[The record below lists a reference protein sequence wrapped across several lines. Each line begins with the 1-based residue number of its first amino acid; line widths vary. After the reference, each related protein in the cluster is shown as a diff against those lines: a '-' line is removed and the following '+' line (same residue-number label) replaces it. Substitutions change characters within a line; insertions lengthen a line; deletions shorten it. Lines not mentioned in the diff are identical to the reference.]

1 MLIFEQ
7 MMTSDSHQNRTTSNG
22 VVGGPSTTPI
32 PTPTPTAINSN
43 SSNEDALANTIQSLL
58 REVRQSTLSNLA
70 MTLSPMPTPT
80 PMPTSLPVSGRTP
93 GMSLQ
98 HHVVPAYQPLS
109 NFSRAPTLP
118 PISPNV
124 VAGVALQ
131 SSLSS
136 SSSSTLPLTTLSSTP
151 SSVSSLVKKPSQIVI
166 IDDSDDEVKSIAPSH
181 ASSLSS
187 MNGRKRKRQ
196 IPNDDNDN
204 DNDEV
209 DLLFTW

>member
-136 SSSSTLPLTTLSSTP
+136 SSSTLPLTILSSTP